1 LITRKFFVAAAV
13 AGLATLCASL
23 AAAQQAPII
32 VKLSHVV
39 SPETAKGKAAL
50 RFKELA
56 EKNTAGRVKVEVF
69 PNSTLYKDKEEIEA
83 LQLGAVQ
90 MLIPAVAKFAPLG
103 VTDFDAFDLPYLF
116 PNLDSLHAVTQG
128 PIGRQLLTKL
138 ETRSIKGLSF
148 WDNSFAIFSA
158 KKPLIKPDDM
168 KGLKM
173 RSYSKIIDAQYRA
186 LGAIPQTM
194 AFSEMYTGLQS
205 GVIDGQDTVPV
216 NMSSQKLYEVQAY
229 GVLTYHRHPVYA
241 LITNKKFWDGLPADI
256 RKILEDA
263 VVESTRYNNAIAQK
277 ENADALA
284 AMKASGKIKLHEPT
298 AAELAAWKQALQPVY
313 KAAESR
319 VPQDLVQ
326 AIQKEVATK

>member
-1 LITRKFFVAAAV
+1 MKHLIAAACV
-13 AGLATLCASL
+13 ALALLPAR
-23 AAAQQAPII
+23 AQQAPIVI
-32 VKLSHVV
+32 KLSHVV

-56 EKNTAGRVKVEVF
+56 EQKTGGKVKVDVY
-69 PNSTLYKDKEEIEA
+69 PNSVLYKDKEEIEA

-90 MLIPAVAKFAPLG
+90 MLIPAVAKFGPLG

-138 ETRSIKGLSF
+138 ETRSLRGLAF

-158 KKPLIKPDDM
+158 RKPLVRPDDM
-168 KGLKM
+168 KGMKM
-173 RSYSKIIDAQYRA
+173 RSYSKVIDAQYRA

-216 NMSSQKLYEVQAY
+216 NMSSQKLYEVQPHAT
-229 GVLTYHRHPVYA
+229 LTYHRHPVYA
-241 LITNKKFWDGLPADI
+241 LIANKKFWEGLPPDV
-256 RKILEDA
+256 RKALDEA
-263 VVESTRYNNAIAQK
+263 VVEATRYNNAIAQK

-284 AMKASGKIKLHEPT
+284 ALKASGKITLHEPT
-298 AAELAAWKQALQPVY
+298 PAELAAWKQALAPVY
-313 KAAESR
+313 KATESR
-319 VPQDLVQ
+319 VPQELVH
-326 AIQKEVATK
+326 AIQKETGAKP